1 MTPRS
6 KATLLALATLA
17 SARPSDSGEAKPAN
31 TIVFVCEHGSVKS
44 LIAMQWFNR
53 LAAERG
59 STVRAISRG
68 MTPDKAVPKGIV
80 LNLGKDGFTVEGFT
94 PSRLSKPDLHLAQRV
109 VSIGV
114 DVTEVTN
121 GDDVT
126 VVEWA
131 NIPPA
136 SENYAVSRDAI
147 RARIDSLLKEL
158 KRDSRK

>member
-6 KATLLALATLA
+6 KATLLAFATLA
-17 SARPSDSGEAKPAN
+17 SAGPSDSGEGKPAS

-80 LNLGKDGFTVEGFT
+80 LNLGKDGFAVDGFT
-94 PSRLSKPDLHLAQRV
+94 PSRLSKPDLRLAERV
-109 VSIGV
+109 VSIGA
-114 DVTEVTN
+114 DVTEVTK
-121 GDDVT
+121 GSDVK
-126 VVEWA
+126 VVEWGD
-131 NIPPA
+131 IPPA
-136 SENYAVSRDAI
+136 SENYGVSRDAI

>member
-1 MTPRS
+1 MTSRS
-6 KATLLALATLA
+6 KATLLAFATLA

-68 MTPDKAVPKGIV
+68 MIPDNAVPKGIV
-80 LNLGKDGFTVEGFT
+80 LNLGKDGFTVEGFA

-114 DVTEVTN
+114 DVTEVTK
-121 GDDVT
+121 GSGVK
-126 VVEWA
+126 VVEWGDV
-131 NIPPA
+131 PPA
-136 SENYAVSRDAI
+136 SENYAASRDAI
-147 RARIDSLLKEL
+147 RAKIDALLKEL
-158 KRDSRK
+158 KKDSRK